1 MCVYVC
7 EKMGGG
13 GGGAFTLTQGQE
25 TEAWLVG
32 FELRQRQM

>member
-7 EKMGGG
+7 EKKKGRGGV
-13 GGGAFTLTQGQE
+13 AFTLTQGQE

-32 FELRQRQM
+32 SALS